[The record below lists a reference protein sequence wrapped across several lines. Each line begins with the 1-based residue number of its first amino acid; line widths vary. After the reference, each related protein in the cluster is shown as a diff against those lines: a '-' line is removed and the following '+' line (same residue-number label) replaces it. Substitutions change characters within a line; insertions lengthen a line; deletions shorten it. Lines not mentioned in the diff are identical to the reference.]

1 MTRKPNTVYPTDAEN
16 FLAQI
21 DELVAQAR
29 EDDRLCYDQIPSQR
43 YADARER
50 IVSAVIAKWGSPA
63 PASHPVA
70 APSAPLT
77 DSQIADIY
85 VEALGSQH
93 LREQDRKMV
102 TRFARAIEQAH
113 GIKATNQ
120 ESNK

>member
-29 EDDRLCYDQIPSQR
+29 EDGRLCYDQIPSQR

-50 IVSAVIAKWGSPA
+50 IVSAVLAKWGAPA
-63 PASHPVA
+63 PASQPVA

-77 DSQIADIY
+77 DCQIADIY
-85 VEALGSQH
+85 FEALGSQH

-102 TRFARAIEQAH
+102 MRFARAIEANH
-113 GIKATNQ
+113 GITATNQ